1 MKTLYW
7 ECKMGASGTMLMAS
21 LYELLPAPEQFCFL
35 EQMNHLIPGIT
46 ISAQK
51 KSACGITGTHM
62 ELVHQKGSESH
73 SRRRH
78 NTLADLA
85 SIVSHFPLPATVLE
99 NANAVCQR
107 IWTVKSDHAAF
118 SVESPS
124 DGSDVFGT
132 ILDVT
137 GTCLAIHLLN
147 PEHIVVSPIHL
158 GNGQVRTSYGMV
170 PVPMPATVKLLE
182 GIPCYC
188 GDIQGELC
196 TPTGAALLAR
206 FGKEFC
212 AMPPMTLLSTGCGMG
227 TRKYPAAN
235 CVRAFWGER
244 NDQGRPAIV
253 ELCCHID
260 DMTAEALAYAGERL
274 LALGA
279 LDVTSAPLVMKK
291 GRAGILFTV
300 LCKPADE
307 ERIAHAVLRETST
320 SGIRVR
326 HCSKYILTPS
336 IRTIETNYGSIRIKC
351 ADGAGI
357 HREKPEYE
365 DVANAARQTSVPFQQ
380 VWEDALFAAQTRQ
393 QDVSPMEL
401 SR

>member
-1 MKTLYW
+1 M
-7 ECKMGASGTMLMAS
+7 
-21 LYELLPAPEQFCFL
+21 F
-35 EQMNHLIPGIT
+35 
-46 ISAQK
+46 
-51 KSACGITGTHM
+51 
-62 ELVHQKGSESH
+62 
-73 SRRRH
+73 
-78 NTLADLA
+78 
-85 SIVSHFPLPATVLE
+85 
-99 NANAVCQR
+99 
-107 IWTVKSDHAAF
+107 
-118 SVESPS
+118 
-124 DGSDVFGT
+124 
-132 ILDVT
+132 
-137 GTCLAIHLLN
+137 
-147 PEHIVVSPIHL
+147 
-158 GNGQVRTSYGMV
+158 
-170 PVPMPATVKLLE
+170 
-182 GIPCYC
+182 
-188 GDIQGELC
+188 
-196 TPTGAALLAR
+196 
-206 FGKEFC
+206 
-212 AMPPMTLLSTGCGMG
+212 
-227 TRKYPAAN
+227 
-235 CVRAFWGER
+235 
-244 NDQGRPAIV
+244 
-253 ELCCHID
+253 ID

-380 VWEDALFAAQTRQ
+380 VWEDALFAAQNTRQ